1 MAGNALLDYFTP
13 ETKLDK
19 LAESSSGAP
28 DQFNINW
35 LRNTGTPDI
44 RVGEPDVSIGKPPV
58 APVNETAGASPT
70 PTNLLTASSAAPV
83 VPGAEAPPKD
93 AFQQY
98 WGQPVGKTHLP
109 LDQFVRLAGM
119 AAHAINPRE
128 SAGILGKD
136 LAEMGKEAYGERARR
151 EYETPNMLL
160 KRRLTEAQI
169 KQAEQKDVPTEWAA
183 YLKYGDEQG
192 WPREKTVANF
202 KKLSRTEKETDIL
215 RSVPNPNF
223 DPKKPISFENP
234 KLVKRAFSRSGSQL
248 VHNEAVPDEP
258 VIDPFAKA
266 GDVDKYKEED
276 LKIKRAREK
285 RESAKEARIARQT
298 AGGKKI
304 KWHEANA
311 AGKIVHTF
319 ADGSMKVINED
330 TGEFEE
336 AKASDLVGLTRMPTP
351 GKNKKSFVEELK
363 DMRAKKAG
371 GAAPGAGGKFTESQ
385 LRSQL
390 TEKKKADPT
399 VDVEKAMKYYKSIGK
414 Y

>member
-1 MAGNALLDYFTP
+1 
-13 ETKLDK
+13 
-19 LAESSSGAP
+19 
-28 DQFNINW
+28 
-35 LRNTGTPDI
+35 
-44 RVGEPDVSIGKPPV
+44 
-58 APVNETAGASPT
+58 
-70 PTNLLTASSAAPV
+70 LLTASSAAPV
-83 VPGAEAPPKD
+83 TPGAEAPPKD

-248 VHNEAVPDEP
+248 VHNEAIPDEP

-276 LKIKRAREK
+276 LKIKREHLKIARG
-285 RESAKEARIARQT
+285 KEARIARST
-298 AGGKKI
+298 SKAGKI
-304 KWHEANA
+304 KWHETNA
-311 AGKIVHTF
+311 AGTVVHTF
-319 ADGSMKVINED
+319 EDGSQKIMGED
-330 TGEFEE
+330 GEFHP
-336 AKASDLVGLTRMPTP
+336 ATSNDLVGLTRMPTP
-351 GKNKKSFVEELK
+351 GKTKKSFVEELK
-363 DMRAKKAG
+363 EMRAKKAG
-371 GAAPGAGGKFTESQ
+371 GGAAPGAGVKFTEAQ

-390 TEKKKADPT
+390 TEKKKTDPT